1 MKKLF
6 IMGLAAMGLALTACN
21 SDETVEVAKGNA
33 INFASFVDKS
43 TRGAA
48 DDVTLANL
56 GSIEVY
62 GWRGDHQIFDK
73 QQVTVAANGEGTY
86 NPIQYWE
93 AKYAYNFEAIAP
105 KNGDKGVTFRAAK
118 AGGEIMFENNATTD
132 LLYAKAAQM
141 TMPEKINADPDKVN
155 FTFKHQLARVKF
167 TFKNTFPADA
177 VAKISVNNVKI
188 TNAYKNG
195 TITPAATDAKWNVT
209 NVTNNTFVVSFANSA
224 TKEPTDL
231 VASTDVGETDH
242 MYLIPT
248 GKEESYNVTFTVT
261 LNQNGAT
268 TDYKH
273 SVTINTTQLRGMSYN
288 YVAEIN
294 ENNINPDPNSQ
305 LYPIKFTAT
314 VDTWGETW
322 TDKAFD
328 VKPAASN

>member
-43 TRGAA
+43 TRGAS

-56 GSIEVY
+56 DSIEVY

-73 QQVTVAANGEGTY
+73 QQVTVAATGEGTY
-86 NPIQYWE
+86 SPVQYWE
-93 AKYAYNFEAIAP
+93 ANYAYAFEAIAP
-105 KNGDKGVTFRAAK
+105 KAGEKGVQFEAAK
-118 AGGEIMFENNATTD
+118 AGGKITFENNATTD
-132 LLYAKAAQM
+132 LLYANTTA
-141 TMPEKINADPDKVN
+141 TMPEKITAAPEKVN

-167 TFKNTFPADA
+167 TFKNTFPANA
-177 VAKISVNNVKI
+177 AAKISVKDVKI

-195 TITPAATDAKWNVT
+195 TTTPAATDANWSAT
-209 NVTNNTFVVSFANSA
+209 NPILSVSFANMA
-224 TKEPTDL
+224 NGGPTDL
-231 VASTDVGETDH
+231 VANTGVGATDH

-268 TDYKH
+268 TDYNH
-273 SVTINTTQLRGMSYN
+273 SVTIKTTQLKSNSYN

-294 ENNINPDPNSQ
+294 EKNINPDPDSQ
-305 LYPIKFTAT
+305 LYPIEFKAT
-314 VDTWGETW
+314 VADWGNFN
-322 TDKAFD
+322 DNPFNLK
-328 VKPAASN
+328 

>member
-48 DDVTLANL
+48 DDVTIANL
-56 GSIEVY
+56 KSIEVY
-62 GWRGDHQIFDK
+62 GWRGDAQIFNK
-73 QQVTVAANGEGTY
+73 QQVTVAENGEGTY
-86 NPIQYWE
+86 SPLQYWE
-93 AKYAYNFEAIAP
+93 ANYAYAFEAIAP
-105 KNGDKGVTFRAAK
+105 KAGEKGVQFEAAK
-118 AGGEIMFENNATTD
+118 AGGKITFENNATTD
-132 LLYAKAAQM
+132 LLYANTTA
-141 TMPEKINADPDKVN
+141 TMPEKITAAPEKVN

-167 TFKNTFPADA
+167 TFKNTFPANA
-177 VAKISVNNVKI
+177 AAKISVKDVKI

-195 TITPAATDAKWNVT
+195 TTTPAATDANWSAT
-209 NVTNNTFVVSFANSA
+209 NPILSVSFANMA
-224 TKEPTDL
+224 NGGPTDL
-231 VASTDVGETDH
+231 VANTGVGATDH

-248 GKEESYNVTFTVT
+248 GKEELYKVTFTVT

-268 TDYKH
+268 TDYSH
-273 SVTINTTQLRGMSYN
+273 SVTIKTTQLKGMSYN
-288 YVAEIN
+288 YIAEIN
-294 ENNINPDPNSQ
+294 DSNIDPNPNSQ

-314 VDTWGETW
+314 VDTWGENW

-328 VKPAASN
+328 VKSATNN

>member
-21 SDETVEVAKGNA
+21 SDETVEMAKGKA

-48 DDVTLANL
+48 DDVTIANL
-56 GSIEVY
+56 KSIEVY
-62 GWRGDHQIFDK
+62 GWRGDAQIFNK
-73 QQVTVAANGEGTY
+73 QQVTVAENGEGTY
-86 NPIQYWE
+86 SPLQYWE
-93 AKYAYNFEAIAP
+93 ANYAYAFEAIAP
-105 KNGDKGVTFRAAK
+105 KAGEKGVQFEAAK
-118 AGGEIMFENNATTD
+118 AGGKITFENNATTD
-132 LLYAKAAQM
+132 LLYANTTA
-141 TMPEKINADPDKVN
+141 TMPEKITAAPEKVN

-167 TFKNTFPADA
+167 TFKNTFPANA
-177 VAKISVNNVKI
+177 AAKISVKDVKI

-195 TITPAATDAKWNVT
+195 TIAPATDAKWT
-209 NVTNNTFVVSFANSA
+209 ATDNTLNVSFANPA
-224 TKEPTDL
+224 ENAPTDL
-231 VASTDVGETDH
+231 VANTGVGATDH

-248 GKEESYNVTFTVT
+248 GKEESYKVTFTVT

-268 TDYKH
+268 TDYNH

-294 ENNINPDPNSQ
+294 EKNINPDPHSQ
-305 LYPIKFTAT
+305 LYPIEFTAT
-314 VDTWGETW
+314 VDTWGENW

-328 VKPAASN
+328 VKSATNN

>member
-1 MKKLF
+1 
-6 IMGLAAMGLALTACN
+6 MGLALTACN

-43 TRGAA
+43 TRGAS

-73 QQVTVAANGEGTY
+73 QQVTVAATGEGTY
-86 NPIQYWE
+86 SPVQYWE
-93 AKYAYNFEAIAP
+93 AGYTYNFEAIAP
-105 KNGDKGVTFRAAK
+105 KNGVNGVTFRAAK
-118 AGGEIMFENNATTD
+118 AGGEIIFVNNATTD
-132 LLYAKAAQM
+132 LLYAKATEK
-141 TMPEKINADPDKVN
+141 TMPEKINAAPEKVN

-167 TFKNTFPADA
+167 TFKNTFPANA
-177 VAKISVNNVKI
+177 AAKISVKDVKI

-195 TITPAATDAKWNVT
+195 TTTPAATDANWSAT
-209 NVTNNTFVVSFANSA
+209 NPILSVSFANMA
-224 TKEPTDL
+224 NGGPTDL
-231 VASTDVGETDH
+231 VANTGVGATDH

-268 TDYKH
+268 TDYNH
-273 SVTINTTQLRGMSYN
+273 SVTIKTTQLKSNSYN

-294 ENNINPDPNSQ
+294 EKNINPDPDSQ
-305 LYPIKFTAT
+305 LYPIEFKAT
-314 VDTWGETW
+314 VADWGNFN
-322 TDKAFD
+322 DNPFNLK
-328 VKPAASN
+328 

>member
-1 MKKLF
+1 
-6 IMGLAAMGLALTACN
+6 MGLAAMGLALTACN

-43 TRGAA
+43 TRGAS

-73 QQVTVAANGEGTY
+73 QQVTVAENGEGTY
-86 NPIQYWE
+86 SPLQYWE
-93 AKYAYNFEAIAP
+93 ANYAYAFEAIAP
-105 KNGDKGVTFRAAK
+105 KAGEKGIQFEAAK
-118 AGGEIMFENNATTD
+118 AGGKITFENNATTD
-132 LLYAKAAQM
+132 LLYANTTA
-141 TMPEKINADPDKVN
+141 TMPEKITAAPEKVN

-167 TFKNTFPADA
+167 TFKNTFPANA
-177 VAKISVNNVKI
+177 AAKISVKDVKI

-195 TITPAATDAKWNVT
+195 TTTPAATDANWSAT
-209 NVTNNTFVVSFANSA
+209 NPILSVSFANMA
-224 TKEPTDL
+224 NGGPTDL
-231 VASTDVGETDH
+231 VANTGVGATDH

-268 TDYKH
+268 TDYNH
-273 SVTINTTQLRGMSYN
+273 SVTIKTTQLKSNSYN

-294 ENNINPDPNSQ
+294 EKNINPDPDSQ
-305 LYPIKFTAT
+305 LYPIEFKAT
-314 VDTWGETW
+314 VADWGNFN
-322 TDKAFD
+322 DNPFNLK
-328 VKPAASN
+328 

>member
-21 SDETVEVAKGNA
+21 SDETVEVAKGKA

-48 DDVTLANL
+48 DDVTIANL
-56 GSIEVY
+56 KSIEVY
-62 GWRGDHQIFDK
+62 GWRGDAQIFNK
-73 QQVTVAANGEGTY
+73 QQVTVAENGEGTY
-86 NPIQYWE
+86 SPLQYWE
-93 AKYAYNFEAIAP
+93 ANYAYAFEAIAP
-105 KNGDKGVTFRAAK
+105 KAGEKGVQFEAAK
-118 AGGEIMFENNATTD
+118 AGGKITFENNATTD
-132 LLYAKAAQM
+132 LLYANTTA
-141 TMPEKINADPDKVN
+141 TMPEKITAAPEKVN

-177 VAKISVNNVKI
+177 VAKISVKDVKI

-195 TITPAATDAKWNVT
+195 TITPAATDAKWTAT
-209 NVTNNTFVVSFANSA
+209 NPILSVSFANM
-224 TKEPTDL
+224 ENGGPTDL
-231 VASTDVGETDH
+231 VANTGVGATDH

-248 GKEESYNVTFTVT
+248 GTEESYNVTFTVT
-261 LNQNGAT
+261 LNQNGAK
-268 TDYKH
+268 TDYIH

-294 ENNINPDPNSQ
+294 EKNINPDPHSQ
-305 LYPIKFTAT
+305 LYPIEFTAT
-314 VDTWGETW
+314 VDTWGENW

-328 VKPAASN
+328 VKSATNN